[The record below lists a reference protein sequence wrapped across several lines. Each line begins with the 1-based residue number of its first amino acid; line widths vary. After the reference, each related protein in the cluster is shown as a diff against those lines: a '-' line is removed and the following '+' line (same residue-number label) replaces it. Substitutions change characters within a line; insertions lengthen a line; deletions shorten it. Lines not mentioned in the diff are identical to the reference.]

1 LESDEPVFAIAD
13 ALGPDVME
21 LAPPDEK
28 HFDGSGTALLV
39 ASAVAGAVGSGVLA
53 AIRQA
58 AQNGS
63 TALIKKA
70 AAEIRKRLSGKNV
83 QQIFAAE
90 GTRDSDDAA
99 MDAAASVFAAARQAL
114 GELEAAQ
121 QTELAKGSAA
131 AAGEALHRLGLRQEV
146 ASRVRQEIEVQIS
159 VTMRQEAS
167 GDHLRPGAASEQQQT
182 AGGSSA
188 ARPAATDPPS
198 RALAAPRWVRQQRQ
212 VRRPSRRTR
221 RK

>member
-1 LESDEPVFAIAD
+1 
-13 ALGPDVME
+13 ME

-70 AAEIRKRLSGKNV
+70 AAEIRKRLSGENV

-99 MDAAASVFAAARQAL
+99 MDAAASVFAAARQA
-114 GELEAAQ
+114 
-121 QTELAKGSAA
+121 SASSKQ
-131 AAGEALHRLGLRQEV
+131 R
-146 ASRVRQEIEVQIS
+146 SR
-159 VTMRQEAS
+159 
-167 GDHLRPGAASEQQQT
+167 P
-182 AGGSSA
+182 SS
-188 ARPAATDPPS
+188 R
-198 RALAAPRWVRQQRQ
+198 RAAPLPPVRHCTGSVSGRKWPAGSG
-212 VRRPSRRTR
+212 RR
-221 RK
+221 

>member
-1 LESDEPVFAIAD
+1 MESDEPIFAIAD

-39 ASAVAGAVGSGVLA
+39 ASAVVGAVGSGVLA

-58 AQNGS
+58 AQDGS

-70 AAEIRKRLSGKNV
+70 AAVIRERLSGKDV

-99 MDAAASVFAAARQAL
+99 MDAAASVFAAARQVL

-121 QTELAKGSAA
+121 QAELAEGSAG
-131 AAGEALHRLGLRQEV
+131 AAGEVLHRLGLRQEV
-146 ASRVRQEIEVQIS
+146 ASRVKQEVEAQILLT
-159 VTMRQEAS
+159 VRQEAS
-167 GDHLRPGAASEQQQT
+167 GGHLRPGAASEQQPT
-182 AGGSSA
+182 ADSISA
-188 ARPAATDPPS
+188 AGPAATEAPGQAP
-198 RALAAPRWVRQQRQ
+198 AAPRWVRQQRHA
-212 VRRPSRRTR
+212 RHLSRRAR
-221 RK
+221 RQ